1 MRRPGGDSAEAAVA
15 VSTAEET
22 PVQRE
27 DRPSLSAG
35 IMVGALCL
43 LSLQDSLVKLASSDI
58 SLWQFQL
65 LRSICNLSLLL
76 VFARFFWGGRPE
88 APKRFWAVALRSF
101 FLVCAMILFF
111 GGAPF
116 LNMSDIAA
124 GIYVFPLFVT
134 ILSVVFLGERV
145 GPRRILAVVAGFTG
159 TLLILKPG
167 TESFQWVGLMPVG
180 AGLCYA
186 AMILTTRKL
195 CRDERPATLTA
206 GISVS
211 LILVGSLG
219 IGLTALLQPGELAV
233 QWPYLFTGWHELVPW
248 VIGII
253 LACSGLNLI
262 ANVGLAKAYQNAES
276 SWLAPFDYS
285 YLIFSTIWG
294 VVIWNYFPDALALL
308 GMAMIAASG
317 CYVAWRERQESLK
330 AKTN

>member
-1 MRRPGGDSAEAAVA
+1 MKRLDQDDVEVVVAASAAGET
-15 VSTAEET
+15 TA
-22 PVQRE
+22 PRE
-27 DRPSLSAG
+27 DRPALSAS
-35 IMVGALCL
+35 IMIGSLCL
-43 LSLQDSLVKLASSDI
+43 LSLQDSLVKLASSDV

-65 LRSICNLSLLL
+65 LRSSCNLGLLL
-76 VFARFFWGGRPE
+76 LLARFFWGGRPE
-88 APKRFWAVALRSF
+88 LPKRFWAVALRSF

-111 GGAPF
+111 GGVPF
-116 LNMSDIAA
+116 LNMSDLAA

-134 ILSVVFLGERV
+134 ILSVLLLGERV
-145 GPRRILAVVAGFTG
+145 GPRRILAVTAGFTG

-186 AMILTTRKL
+186 AMIMTTRRL

-206 GISVS
+206 GIAVA

-219 IGLTALLQPGELAV
+219 IGLNALFQPGALSA
-233 QWPYLFTGWHELVPW
+233 QWPYLFTGWHGLTPW
-248 VIGII
+248 VVGLI
-253 LACSGLNLI
+253 LACSALNLI

-285 YLIFSTIWG
+285 YLIFSTVWG
-294 VVIWNYFPDALALL
+294 AVIWNYFPDALALL

-317 CYVAWRERQESLK
+317 CYVAWRERQEKL
-330 AKTN
+330 AREKT